1 MPETETRRE
10 LIENELLMLTNAGE
24 LPELALAASLYY
36 LQEEAD
42 GPHLSLS
49 QEELAEL
56 AHTTALS
63 YESIIRRDLKLE
75 NRDKLRFRGLAR
87 ALVNWQRYTK
97 FCGSRG
103 IATTRF
109 QTEAGKALLAY
120 LTQEK
125 AGQECGEQAASVN
138 CQASD
143 LLLLAQEL
151 CGPMPCPMAG
161 KACVRQQHCPDPGR
175 PLHRA
180 QACSTF
186 PLFQTPGAVPPATG
200 VQGAPVEPD
209 RLLRPAC
216 SPAFA
221 PASLKKK

>member
-1 MPETETRRE
+1 MPETETRRQ

-63 YESIIRRDLKLE
+63 FESIIRRDLKLE

-125 AGQECGEQAASVN
+125 AGQECGEQASSVN
-138 CQASD
+138 
-143 LLLLAQEL
+143 
-151 CGPMPCPMAG
+151 
-161 KACVRQQHCPDPGR
+161 
-175 PLHRA
+175 
-180 QACSTF
+180 
-186 PLFQTPGAVPPATG
+186 
-200 VQGAPVEPD
+200 
-209 RLLRPAC
+209 
-216 SPAFA
+216 
-221 PASLKKK
+221 

>member
-1 MPETETRRE
+1 MMPETETRRQ

-125 AGQECGEQAASVN
+125 AGQECGEQASSVN

-151 CGPMPCPMAG
+151 CVADALPDGWESLCPA
-161 KACVRQQHCPDPGR
+161 
-175 PLHRA
+175 
-180 QACSTF
+180 
-186 PLFQTPGAVPPATG
+186 AT
-200 VQGAPVEPD
+200 
-209 RLLRPAC
+209 L
-216 SPAFA
+216 S
-221 PASLKKK
+221 

>member
-1 MPETETRRE
+1 MRGGMRMPETETRRQ
-10 LIENELLMLTNAGE
+10 LVADELLLLANAGE
-24 LPELALAASLYY
+24 LPEVALAASLYH

-42 GPHLSLS
+42 GPHLCLT
-49 QEELAEL
+49 QAER
-56 AHTTALS
+56 ALLERAAADG
-63 YESIIRRDLKLE
+63 YEAIIRRDLKLE

-143 LLLLAQEL
+143 LLLLQL
-151 CGPMPCPMAG
+151 
-161 KACVRQQHCPDPGR
+161 
-175 PLHRA
+175 
-180 QACSTF
+180 
-186 PLFQTPGAVPPATG
+186 
-200 VQGAPVEPD
+200 PD
-209 RLLRPAC
+209 RK
-216 SPAFA
+216 SVV
-221 PASLKKK
+221 